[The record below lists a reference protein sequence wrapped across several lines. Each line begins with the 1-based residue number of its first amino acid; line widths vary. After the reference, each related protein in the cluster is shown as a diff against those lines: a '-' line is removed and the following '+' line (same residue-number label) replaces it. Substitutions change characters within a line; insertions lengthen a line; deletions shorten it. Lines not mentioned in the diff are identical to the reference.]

1 MCQEFK
7 PHKFSLPFYLVYWSF
22 FFLTDVR
29 CHNCLLNPY
38 FFHEGRNPFTSPLSS
53 FCDQV
58 WWKGWSD
65 TTDETRVITL
75 LVLTFKSLIPGNST
89 VPGKLRNV
97 GHHTDGTSLCW
108 WLIPV
113 TPQSGFSF
121 FSFSW
126 KRQRLVNLEVHSSPF
141 WKWSLFSSTTK
152 HFLGKDWNRDNKN
165 QIIVLWGSW

>member
-1 MCQEFK
+1 MSDATIA
-7 PHKFSLPFYLVYWSF
+7 SLTLNSSMKVETHLPALS
-22 FFLTDVR
+22 
-29 CHNCLLNPY
+29 LLSVTRY
-38 FFHEGRNPFTSPLSS
+38 GE
-53 FCDQV
+53 
-58 WWKGWSD
+58 KGWSD